1 MTSKTKNALAVEE
14 FDFEGWT
21 DEAENAALA
30 VLAGENS
37 IQYVISENRFFVGRF
52 KDGRIIKTPLVLSVN
67 LLEAVTGFEDQSD
80 VEQIKHLMELLG
92 KDEDLEYLNQADI
105 FSAID
110 YAQKYFSIFEKITRL
125 TMGESLS

>member
-1 MTSKTKNALAVEE
+1 MTSTTKNALAIEE

-110 YAQKYFSIFEKITRL
+110 YAQKYFSMFEKITRL

>member
-1 MTSKTKNALAVEE
+1 MTSKTKNTLAVEE
-14 FDFEGWT
+14 YDFEGWT

-110 YAQKYFSIFEKITRL
+110 YAQKYFSMFEKITRL

>member
-1 MTSKTKNALAVEE
+1 MTSKTTNALAVEE

-37 IQYVISENRFFVGRF
+37 IQDVISENRFFVGRF

-110 YAQKYFSIFEKITRL
+110 YAQKYFSMFEKITRL

>member
-1 MTSKTKNALAVEE
+1 MTLKTKNTLAVEE

-110 YAQKYFSIFEKITRL
+110 YAQKYFSMFEKITRL

>member
-1 MTSKTKNALAVEE
+1 M
-14 FDFEGWT
+14 
-21 DEAENAALA
+21 
-30 VLAGENS
+30 
-37 IQYVISENRFFVGRF
+37 ISENRFFVGRF

-110 YAQKYFSIFEKITRL
+110 YAQKYFSMFEKITRL

>member
-1 MTSKTKNALAVEE
+1 MTSKTKNTLAVEE

-105 FSAID
+105 FSAIE
-110 YAQKYFSIFEKITRL
+110 YAQKYFSMFEKITRL

>member
-67 LLEAVTGFEDQSD
+67 LLEAVTRFEDQSD

-110 YAQKYFSIFEKITRL
+110 YAQKYFSMFEKITRL

>member
-21 DEAENAALA
+21 DEAENEALA

-52 KDGRIIKTPLVLSVN
+52 KDGRIVKTPLVLSVN
-67 LLEAVTGFEDQSD
+67 LLESVAGFEDQSD
-80 VEQIKHLMELLG
+80 VEQLKHLMELLG
-92 KDEDLEYLNQADI
+92 KDEDLEYLNQANI
-105 FSAID
+105 FSVIN
-110 YAQKYFSIFEKITRL
+110 YAQKYFSMFEKITRL
-125 TMGESLS
+125 TMGELLS

>member
-110 YAQKYFSIFEKITRL
+110 YAQKYFSMFEKITRL
-125 TMGESLS
+125 TLGDSLS

>member
-1 MTSKTKNALAVEE
+1 MTSKTKNTLAVEE
-14 FDFEGWT
+14 YDFEGWT

-30 VLAGENS
+30 LLAGENS

-110 YAQKYFSIFEKITRL
+110 YAQKYFSMFEKITRL

>member
-1 MTSKTKNALAVEE
+1 MTSKTKNTLAVEE

-110 YAQKYFSIFEKITRL
+110 YAQKYFSMFEKITRL

>member
-37 IQYVISENRFFVGRF
+37 IQYVISENRFFAGRF

-110 YAQKYFSIFEKITRL
+110 YAQKYFSMFEKITRL

>member
-110 YAQKYFSIFEKITRL
+110 YAQKYFSMFEKITRL

>member
-37 IQYVISENRFFVGRF
+37 IEYVISENRFFVGRF

-110 YAQKYFSIFEKITRL
+110 YAQKYFSMFEKITRL

>member
-1 MTSKTKNALAVEE
+1 MTSKTKNALAIEE

-110 YAQKYFSIFEKITRL
+110 YAQKYFSMFEKITRL

>member
-1 MTSKTKNALAVEE
+1 MTSKTKNTLAVEE

-21 DEAENAALA
+21 DEAENAALS

-110 YAQKYFSIFEKITRL
+110 YAQKYFSMFEKITRL